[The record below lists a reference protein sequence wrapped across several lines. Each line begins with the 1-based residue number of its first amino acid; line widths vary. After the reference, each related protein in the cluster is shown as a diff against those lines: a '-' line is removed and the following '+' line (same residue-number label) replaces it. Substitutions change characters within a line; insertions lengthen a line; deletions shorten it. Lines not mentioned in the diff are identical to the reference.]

1 MNYARI
7 VLGGLVAGVILNLGE
22 FALNGWILA
31 KQMEEFFAKCG
42 MAPPTTTGFVILI
55 LCTLL
60 MGIFL
65 VAVYAAIRTRCG
77 PGPKTAIGAGLI
89 GWFCVYFYNN
99 AVGAALGFI
108 PMNLFAIAV
117 TWGLV
122 EYCLAALA
130 GAALYKEN

>member
-7 VLGGLVAGVILNLGE
+7 VIGGLVAGVILNVGE
-22 FALNGWILA
+22 FLLNGMLLE
-31 KQMEEFFAKCG
+31 KQMQEFFSKCG
-42 MAPPTTTGFVILI
+42 LPPPTPKGLTILFA
-55 LCTLL
+55 CTFL

-65 VAVYAAIRTRCG
+65 VAVYAAIRPRCG

-99 AVGAALGFI
+99 AVGAALGFV
-108 PMNLFAIAV
+108 PMNIFAIALV
-117 TWGLV
+117 WGLV
-122 EYCLAALA
+122 EYCLAALV